1 MRMRVLA
8 VVLAA
13 GAMALTT
20 SAVTG
25 TAANA
30 KGRPCGQPVM
40 TQGQGTLGTGWT
52 LKSQYDDNGPNPG
65 GLVAG
70 EEFQI
75 NTEGAGQ
82 HWTVVL
88 SDNGTAFFTNNDDV
102 STATGIN
109 ETHPNPTF
117 HHINNVMSAHAV
129 RHDTGE
135 VINGSVALPPAPPA
149 CAPGTP

>member
-1 MRMRVLA
+1 MRTSGDDL
-8 VVLAA
+8 
-13 GAMALTT
+13 GA
-20 SAVTG
+20 SS
-25 TAANA
+25 
-30 KGRPCGQPVM
+30 
-40 TQGQGTLGTGWT
+40 LGTGWT
-52 LKSQYDDNGPNPG
+52 LKSQYDDNGP

-75 NTEGAGQ
+75 NTEGARQ

-88 SDNGTAFFTNNDDV
+88 SDNGKAFFTNNDDV

-109 ETHPNPTF
+109 ETHPNPTV
-117 HHINNVMSAHAV
+117 HHLNNVMSAHAM

-135 VINGSVALPPAPPA
+135 VIDGSVTLLPAPAA

>member
-1 MRMRVLA
+1 MRIRILT

-13 GAMALTT
+13 SAVALTT
-20 SAVTG
+20 GAVTG
-25 TAANA
+25 TAVANA
-30 KGRPCGQPVM
+30 KGRPCGDPVTSAGM
-40 TQGQGTLGTGWT
+40 GTKGTAWT
-52 LKSQYDDNGPNPG
+52 LKAMYDDNGP

-88 SDNGTAFFTNNDDV
+88 SDNGKAFFTDNDVV
-102 STATGIN
+102 STTTGIN
-109 ETHPNPTF
+109 ETHPNPVVHGT
-117 HHINNVMSAHAV
+117 NEVMAAHAV

-135 VINGSVALPPAPPA
+135 VIDGMVTLPPAPA
-149 CAPGTP
+149 QCAPTSP

>member
-1 MRMRVLA
+1 MRILTI
-8 VVLAA
+8 VLAA
-13 GAMALTT
+13 
-20 SAVTG
+20 SAVAMTTG
-25 TAANA
+25 AVTDAVANA
-30 KGRPCGQPVM
+30 KGRPCGDPVNSA
-40 TQGQGTLGTGWT
+40 GTGTMGTGWT
-52 LKSQYDDNGPNPG
+52 LKSMYDDNGP

-88 SDNGTAFFTNNDDV
+88 SDNGKAFFTDNDVV

-109 ETHPNPTF
+109 ETRPNPVVHGTTE
-117 HHINNVMSAHAV
+117 VMAAHAV

-135 VINGSVALPPAPPA
+135 IIDGSVTLPPAPA
-149 CAPGTP
+149 QCAPTSP

>member
-1 MRMRVLA
+1 MRKRILA

-13 GAMALTT
+13 GVMALTT
-20 SAVTG
+20 SAVT
-25 TAANA
+25 ANA
-30 KGRPCGQPVM
+30 ASARRPCGPPVM
-40 TQGQGTLGTGWT
+40 TSGNGSLGTAWT
-52 LKSQYDDNGPNPG
+52 LKSQYDDDGP

-75 NTEGAGQ
+75 ETQGAGQ

-88 SDNGTAFFTNNDDV
+88 SDNGTPFFTNNDDV
-102 STATGIN
+102 STASGIN
-109 ETHPNPTF
+109 ETHPNHTV

-129 RHDTGE
+129 RHETGE
-135 VINGSVALPPAPPA
+135 VIDGSVTLPPAPPQ

>member
-13 GAMALTT
+13 GVMALTT
-20 SAVTG
+20 TAISS
-25 TAANA
+25 TAASA
-30 KGRPCGQPVM
+30 KGRPCGEPVS
-40 TQGQGTLGTGWT
+40 TAGTGPDGTSWT
-52 LKSQYDDNGPNPG
+52 LKSQYDDNGP

-75 NTEGAGQ
+75 NTEAAGQ

-88 SDNGTAFFTNNDDV
+88 SGNGKAFFTNNDDV
-102 STATGIN
+102 SVAAGIN
-109 ETHPNPTF
+109 ETHPDPTV
-117 HHINNVMSAHAV
+117 HHINNVLSAHAV

-135 VINGSVALPPAPPA
+135 VIDGTVTLPPAPPQ
-149 CAPGTP
+149 CAPETP

>member
-1 MRMRVLA
+1 MRTRTL
-8 VVLAA
+8 VVLVAA
-13 GAMALTT
+13 AAALTT

-30 KGRPCGQPVM
+30 KGRPCGPAVM
-40 TQGQGTLGTGWT
+40 TSGQGTLGTGWT
-52 LKSQYDDNGPNPG
+52 LKSQYDDNGP

-88 SDNGTAFFTNNDDV
+88 SDNGKAFFTNNDDV

-109 ETHPNPTF
+109 ETHPNPTV

-135 VINGSVALPPAPPA
+135 VIDGSVTLPPAPPN